1 MNDLVMNA
9 AATTSLEA
17 AKADPDINV
26 PTAREKE
33 YYEVVKSVVLKPEG
47 HKKMDPPPKPEL
59 PRLYTVTTI
68 ACSARFGGTR
78 TPVICSTFE
87 KAAEMVENNDGDLY
101 ECSYRLVVIEAVVP
115 DHLYTTLHE
124 QYWYVWVYNHKDS
137 VNSEGSYKAIETPE
151 VYKNIVGWGI
161 G

>member
-1 MNDLVMNA
+1 MKLSA
-9 AATTSLEA
+9 SARASLEA
-17 AKADPDINV
+17 VAKIPSAKK
-26 PTAREKE
+26 EKE
-33 YYEVVKSVVLKPEG
+33 YDEIVKNVVLKPEG
-47 HKKMDPPPKPEL
+47 HKVAG
-59 PRLYTVTTI
+59 PRPAVPCLYTVTTI
-68 ACSARFGGTR
+68 ASSSRFGGTR
-78 TPVICSTFE
+78 TPAICTTFE